1 MSTIKNTSKSK
12 GKGKSN
18 SKSKRNAK
26 LPEPWITLVVLGVAD
41 SDQRCLLALQPLR
54 IRNQDPAGIQ
64 NPTLMVAV
72 GNQGIQSS
80 NSSLISY

>member
-18 SKSKRNAK
+18 SKSKSNAK
-26 LPEPWITLVVLGVAD
+26 FPEPWITLVVLGVAD

-54 IRNQDPAGIQ
+54 IRNQDPGIQ
-64 NPTLMVAV
+64 NPTLLVVV

-80 NSSLISY
+80 NYSLLSY